1 MNRTDHGAKSTRE
14 DLNMA
19 QHENHDLTRVRD
31 LGMNRAITRR
41 DCLNGVAI
49 SIGSV
54 AAGAWLG
61 GLDALAAAQFA
72 QDSPGY
78 YPPALTGMRGS
89 HDGSF
94 DMSHALR
101 DPRFWATAGQPIA
114 TNEFYDLVIV
124 GGGIS
129 GLAAAYFY
137 RARTGSNARI
147 LILDNHDDFGGHAKR
162 NEFRPGG
169 KLWIANGGTAGIE
182 SPFTFSKE
190 ALGLMSAIGI
200 EPTALAAEANRAADR
215 SVFRG
220 LQNAYFFDKE
230 TFGADRLVIGTPGG
244 GGRGGRG
251 RGGASTPAMTWEE
264 FLAKTPLS
272 PQAQKDIARL
282 ETAKVDYMPS
292 ISSAE
297 KKDRMSRM
305 SYKDFLL
312 KVVKVSP
319 DVIPFYQSRTHGL
332 YGIGIDAVGALECWA
347 YRYPGFEGMNL
358 DPVANGRMSFT
369 AKGDAT
375 PKPPYNFHFP
385 DGNASVA
392 RLLVRALIPEALP
405 GTTAQDSV
413 LAKADYGKLD
423 RAGAPVRIRLSST
436 AARVRHVGA
445 MTSAKEVQVTYGRDR
460 KLYTVRAKGVV
471 LACWN
476 MMIPFLCPELPDKQK
491 DALKYGV
498 KVPLVYTSVAL
509 KNWTAFQKLGISG
522 ASAPAMYH
530 TGARL
535 EMPTVIGGYNPTP
548 KSPDDPILVRMT
560 RTPCK
565 PGLPSR
571 DQHRAGHAELLT
583 TPFSTFE
590 LKIRDQLARI
600 LGGGGFDP
608 ARDIDAIT
616 VNRWPHGYA
625 YEYNPLWD
633 PDWPEGQSPCEIG
646 RRPFG
651 RITIANSDAAAAAYT
666 DQAMDQAHRAV
677 GELIAAKAT

>member
-1 MNRTDHGAKSTRE
+1 
-14 DLNMA
+14 MA
-19 QHENHDLTRVRD
+19 QPPTHDDERPPVRDRD

-41 DCLNGVAI
+41 DFLNGVAI
-49 SIGSV
+49 GAGAV
-54 AAGAWLG
+54 AAGGWLP
-61 GLDALAAAQFA
+61 GLEAQTAAPFPQDA
-72 QDSPGY
+72 PGY

-94 DMSHALR
+94 DVSHRLR
-101 DPRFWATAGQPIA
+101 DGRFWTAAGAPSD
-114 TNEFYDLVIV
+114 TGESYDLVVV

-137 RARTGSNARI
+137 RARTSPKARV

-169 KLWIANGGTAGIE
+169 RMWIANGGTAGIE
-182 SPFTFSKE
+182 SPFPYSKE
-190 ALGLMSAIGI
+190 ALALMLAIGI
-200 EPTALAAEANRAADR
+200 DTPALSAEAGKKADR
-215 SVFRG
+215 SVFQG
-220 LQNAYFFDKE
+220 LQPAYFFDKE
-230 TFGADRLVIGTPGG
+230 TFGADRLVVGTPGG
-244 GGRGGRG
+244 GRGRG
-251 RGGASTPAMTWEE
+251 RGGAAPLTWEQ
-264 FLAKTPLS
+264 FLAKAPLS
-272 PQAQKDIARL
+272 DAVRRDIARL
-282 ETAKVDYMPS
+282 ETAKVDYMPGL
-292 ISSAE
+292 SSAD
-297 KKDRMSRM
+297 KKDRLSRM
-305 SYKDFLL
+305 SYRSFLL
-312 KVVKVSP
+312 DVVKV
-319 DVIPFYQSRTHGL
+319 DAGVIPFYQSRTHGL

-347 YRYPGFEGMNL
+347 YHYPGFDGMNL
-358 DPVANGRMSFT
+358 DPIANGRMSFT
-369 AKGDAT
+369 SRGDAT
-375 PKPPYNFHFP
+375 PKPDYNFHFP

-392 RLLVRALIPEALP
+392 RLLVRALIPDALP

-413 LAKADYGKLD
+413 LAKADYSRLD
-423 RAGAPVRIRLSST
+423 RAGAPIRIRLGST

-445 MTSAKEVQVTYGRDR
+445 PAAAREVEVVYGREK

-476 MMIPFLCPELPDKQK
+476 SMIPLLCPELPAKQRE
-491 DALKYGV
+491 ALKYGV

-509 KNWTAFQKLGISG
+509 RNWTAFRELGISG
-522 ASAPAMYH
+522 ATTPGMYH

-548 KSPDDPILVRMT
+548 ASPADPILVRMT

-571 DQHRAGHAELLT
+571 EQHRAGHVDLFT
-583 TPFSTFE
+583 TPFATFE

-646 RRPFG
+646 RKPFG

-666 DQAMDQAHRAV
+666 DQAMDQAYRAV
-677 GELIAAKAT
+677 GELIANKAT